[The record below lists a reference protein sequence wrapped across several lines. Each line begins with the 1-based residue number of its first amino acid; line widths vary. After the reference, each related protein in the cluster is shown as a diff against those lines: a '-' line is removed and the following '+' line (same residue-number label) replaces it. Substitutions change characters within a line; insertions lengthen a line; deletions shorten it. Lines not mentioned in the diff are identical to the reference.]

1 MSSSSSSSWWF
12 GSFFNFCVQALKENK
27 LFIVDYHDAFLPY
40 TKKIN
45 DLETSS
51 IYATRTLFFLTSDG
65 TLQVIAIELVL
76 PPQTQGAAKN
86 SRVFTPPP
94 KDSTKNWVWELAKA
108 HVLSNDSSFHQIFSH
123 L

>member
-1 MSSSSSSSWWF
+1 LVH
-12 GSFFNFCVQALKENK
+12 FFINFCVQALKENK
-27 LFIVDYHDAFLPY
+27 LFIVDYHDALLPY
-40 TKKIN
+40 AQRIN

-76 PPQTQGAAKN
+76 PPPTQGAAKN

-94 KDSTKNWVWELAKA
+94 EDSTKNWVWELAKA
-108 HVLSNDSSFHQIFSH
+108 HVLSNDSSYHQIFSH